1 MEKYNMILNEL
12 KGMKEFKK
20 GIDVDYESLIDSIL
34 ITFYNM
40 RAFKKLNNSNS
51 KVWKNFKDICNKYN
65 VNYKFQSYGAIEIY
79 F

>member
-20 GIDVDYESLIDSIL
+20 GIDIDYDSFIDSIL

-40 RAFKKLNNSNS
+40 RTFKKLNNAHS
-51 KVWKNFKDICNKYN
+51 KVWKNFKSICCKNN
-65 VNYKFQSYGAIEIY
+65 VNYKLLPYGAIEIY

>member
-20 GIDVDYESLIDSIL
+20 GIDVDYDSFMDSIL

-40 RAFKKLNNSNS
+40 RTFKKLNNSNS
-51 KVWKNFKDICNKYN
+51 KIWKSFKNICYKNN
-65 VNYKFQSYGAIEIY
+65 VNYKLLPYGAIEIY